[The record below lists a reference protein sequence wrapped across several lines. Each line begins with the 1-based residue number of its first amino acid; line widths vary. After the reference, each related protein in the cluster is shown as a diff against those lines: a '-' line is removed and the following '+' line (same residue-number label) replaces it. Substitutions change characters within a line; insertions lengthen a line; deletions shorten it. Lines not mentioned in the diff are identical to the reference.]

1 MMMMTLA
8 SVNQRRLKKELENID
23 INIVMRYHTVSKRTG
38 SGTITYNSQMCAL
51 KNPINNPNFKLVE
64 FNTFGDRL
72 HTYDELHN
80 YLVSSGRMT
89 PSGAPRYDVFGDS
102 ETIKNRH
109 IWVKIPDEHI
119 DTKKYVYTVEG
130 SVNSYI
136 CKIVRGT
143 YNGMYQNF
151 TPTALKSEGT
161 WLVIM
166 RYYAYGQ
173 LSDFDTKVVPE
184 TISVRLIRN

>member
-1 MMMMTLA
+1 MMMTLA
-8 SVNQRRLKKELENID
+8 TVNQRRLKKELENLN
-23 INIVMRYHTVSKRTG
+23 INIVMRYHTVSKRSG
-38 SGTITYNSQMCAL
+38 SSTSTYTSQMYAL
-51 KNPINNPNFKLVE
+51 KNTINNPNFRLVE

-72 HTYDELHN
+72 HTYNEVDN
-80 YLVSSGRMT
+80 YLISSGYMY
-89 PSGAPRYDVFGDS
+89 PNGAPRYGVLGDT
-102 ETIKNRH
+102 ETIRNRH

-130 SVNSYI
+130 SVNSYV
-136 CKIVRGT
+136 CKIVKGT
-143 YNGMYQNF
+143 YNGIFQNA

-166 RYYAYGQ
+166 RYYKYGRIN
-173 LSDFDTKVVPE
+173 DFNTQVVPE